1 MFVVYGSINKVP
13 AMYDPCH
20 HRGVLTPRAAVN
32 SPGYNEPFTSFQ
44 WTDKVV
50 AYKHYTLTC
59 FLQHQQLQVVGC
71 SVKGDFCH
79 LPVVAN

>member
-44 WTDKVV
+44 WTDKEVNV
-50 AYKHYTLTC
+50 TYHHWNLIHLSLRLTVSE
-59 FLQHQQLQVVGC
+59 LLTT
-71 SVKGDFCH
+71 
-79 LPVVAN
+79 